1 MPFPEDSWYRLLFE
15 HSLDGIMLSH
25 ADGQILAGNPA
36 ACSILGY
43 TDEEIRRLHRK
54 DVVAPGEPRLAAAVE
69 ERNRSGQ
76 WRGVLDFL
84 RKDGSVIPV
93 EIASERF
100 AAGDDQNLTSIVF
113 RDVSAAQQAAAA
125 LLESEARYRTAFMTS
140 PDAITITDL
149 REGRYLD
156 TNEGFTQIFGWPR
169 EEALSRTAIELGI
182 WADLAEREHFIRLV
196 SAHGE
201 CTNFEARF
209 LNRRKEP
216 VTGLVS
222 SRAITVGGLLCI
234 LTVTRDVSDRKRA
247 EVELD
252 QHRHRL
258 QELVDAR
265 TRELAAARDAA
276 QAANGAKSAFLANVS
291 HEIRTPLNAIVGY
304 VHLLE
309 LSAMSDLQRLQLNR
323 VRAAGAHLL
332 MIVNDVL
339 DLSKIEAGE
348 LQLECI
354 EFEPAPM
361 LEGVRSLIAEQA
373 AAKGLALSLEVDQVP
388 ARLRGDP
395 TRLRQALL
403 NLATNAIKFTVHG
416 TVALRALKVQG
427 DPRRVLMRFEVRDTG
442 IGIGADQLGHL
453 FETFQQLDASTTRL
467 HGGTGLGLAITRRL
481 ARMMGGDA
489 GVESV
494 LGTGSTFWF
503 TAWCE
508 QVSTE
513 TAGAVRVHQAD
524 GLAVEQVRR
533 RHAGKRVLV
542 AEDNPVNQ
550 ELICSLL
557 LDAGLVVTV
566 ADDGLQ
572 AAQMAHAPV
581 DLILMDMQMPVMDG
595 LGATLAIRQIAS
607 RRTTPILAMTAN
619 AFAEDRRRC
628 IEAGMNDFITKPF
641 DPDKLYRTLSHWL
654 NQVD

>member
-1 MPFPEDSWYRLLFE
+1 MPFPKDSWYRLLFE
-15 HSLDGIMLSH
+15 HSLDGIMLSR
-25 ADGQILAGNPA
+25 ADGQVLAGNPA

-43 TDEEIRRLHRK
+43 TEDEICRLGR
-54 DVVAPGEPRLAAAVE
+54 DNIVAPGETRLAGALE
-69 ERNRSGQ
+69 ERSRSGR
-76 WRGVLDFL
+76 WRGGLDFL
-84 RKDGSVIPV
+84 RKDGSIVPV

-100 AAGDDQNLTSIVF
+100 AGGDDQDLTSIVF
-113 RDVSAAQQAAAA
+113 RDVSAAQRAAAA

-149 REGRYLD
+149 SDGRYLD
-156 TNEGFTQIFGWPR
+156 INEGFTHIFGWPR
-169 EEALSRTAIELGI
+169 AEALSRTALELGI
-182 WADLAEREHFIRLV
+182 WADLAERERFLRLV
-196 SAHGE
+196 SLHGE

-209 LNRRKEP
+209 LNRLKEP
-216 VTGLVS
+216 VTALVS
-222 SRAITVGGLLCI
+222 SRAITVGGRSCI
-234 LTVTRDVSDRKRA
+234 LTVTRDVSDRKRT

-276 QAANGAKSAFLANVS
+276 QAANVAKSAFLANMS
-291 HEIRTPLNAIVGY
+291 HEIRTPLNAIIGY
-304 VHLLE
+304 AHLLD
-309 LSAMSDLQRLQLNR
+309 LSAMSNLQRLQLDR

-354 EFEPAPM
+354 DFEPAAM

-373 AAKGLALSLEVDQVP
+373 GAKGLALSLELDHVP

-403 NLATNAIKFTVHG
+403 NLATNAIKFTAHG
-416 TVALRALKVQG
+416 AVALRAVKAQ
-427 DPRRVLMRFEVRDTG
+427 DDARRVLMRFEVHDTG
-442 IGIGADQLGHL
+442 VGIGADQLGHL
-453 FETFQQLDASTTRL
+453 FESFQQLDASTTRL

-489 GVESV
+489 GVETA
-494 LGTGSTFWF
+494 LGLGSTFWF

-508 QVSTE
+508 QGPTE
-513 TAGAVRVHQAD
+513 TADAAAEHPAAGS
-524 GLAVEQVRR
+524 AVEQVRR

-550 ELICSLL
+550 ELINSLL

-566 ADDGLQ
+566 ADDGRRATL
-572 AAQMAHAPV
+572 MAHAPV

-607 RRTTPILAMTAN
+607 RRTTPIVAMTAN

-628 IEAGMNDFITKPF
+628 IEVGMNDFITKPF
-641 DPDKLYRTLSHWL
+641 DPDKLYRTLLHWL
-654 NQVD
+654 NQAD